1 MRRLWAPFV
10 FALTAL
16 PLLADAP
23 VSTPRPLPRPASVAA
38 MASAN
43 AAVTAPAPAD
53 LPRPRARPDTLTA
66 PPPQPEALIPLD
78 ALIASVRPRPR
89 PADLAPQ
96 PEIDL
101 AAAAPSDKTPK
112 TKQKKPKREKAGK
125 AGSVCGDP
133 LIKGEKLARITS
145 KVKGCGVEEPVRV
158 TSVSGIRLS
167 QPATITCDT
176 AQALRTWVDS
186 AMRPAFGKR
195 EVVELRIA
203 AHYICRPRNNKKG
216 NKISEHGRGKALDI
230 GGFVFSDG
238 TEWSIARDY
247 NAQIRKAHKGACG
260 IFGTT
265 LGPGSDGYH
274 EDHLHFD
281 TARYNNGTYCR

>member
-1 MRRLWAPFV
+1 MVPARNRGSSRENQRPTRLKATTWASLGWACTRSSLV
-10 FALTAL
+10 LT
-16 PLLADAP
+16 
-23 VSTPRPLPRPASVAA
+23 
-38 MASAN
+38 
-43 AAVTAPAPAD
+43 
-53 LPRPRARPDTLTA
+53 
-66 PPPQPEALIPLD
+66 
-78 ALIASVRPRPR
+78 
-89 PADLAPQ
+89 
-96 PEIDL
+96 
-101 AAAAPSDKTPK
+101 
-112 TKQKKPKREKAGK
+112 
-125 AGSVCGDP
+125 
-133 LIKGEKLARITS
+133 
-145 KVKGCGVEEPVRV
+145 
-158 TSVSGIRLS
+158 
-167 QPATITCDT
+167 TITCDT

-238 TEWSIARDY
+238 SEWSIARDY

-281 TARYNNGTYCR
+281 TARYNSGTYCR